1 MERNMILLFF
11 EISLNRWIIQKYSK
25 NWWKYF
31 INLVNLVLLIKA
43 KNKGLFNDVFT
54 TIFSFEDVEQ
64 VLKFKEIESTNLE
77 SIDIQFSIWRFQ

>member
-1 MERNMILLFF
+1 MERNMILPFF

-54 TIFSFEDVEQ
+54 TIFSLEDVEQ
-64 VLKFKEIESTNLE
+64 LLKFEEIESTNLE
-77 SIDIQFSIWRFQ
+77 SIDIQFSIWRLQ

>member
-1 MERNMILLFF
+1 MERNMILPFF

-31 INLVNLVLLIKA
+31 INLVNLVLSINV
-43 KNKGLFNDVFT
+43 KNEGLFNDVFT
-54 TIFSFEDVEQ
+54 TVFSFEDVEQ

-77 SIDIQFSIWRFQ
+77 SIDIQFSIWRLQ